1 MRYLPILLLT
11 LLLGAG
17 CGYFEYWM
25 TTRLAK
31 KRWLLWLQ
39 PVLLAAV
46 SVCFT
51 VWVLGIDRLRGTPAR
66 WAGLPFAVLFLC
78 TLIGW
83 AVGERRGR
91 RKS

>member
-1 MRYLPILLLT
+1 MRYLLILLLT

-25 TTRLAK
+25 DTRLTK

-39 PVLLAAV
+39 PGLLAVV

-51 VWVLGIDRLRGTPAR
+51 VWVLGIDRLKGTPAR
-66 WAGLPFAVLFLC
+66 WAGLPFAVLLVC
-78 TLIGW
+78 SLMGW
-83 AVGERRGR
+83 AAGEWR
-91 RKS
+91 RKRG

>member
-1 MRYLPILLLT
+1 MRYFSIALLT

-25 TTRLAK
+25 DTRLVK

-46 SVCFT
+46 TVCFT
-51 VWVLGIDRLRGTPAR
+51 AWTLSIDRLKGTPAR
-66 WAGLPFAVLFLC
+66 WAGLPFAVLLLC

-83 AVGERRGR
+83 AVGKWR
-91 RKS
+91 RKRG